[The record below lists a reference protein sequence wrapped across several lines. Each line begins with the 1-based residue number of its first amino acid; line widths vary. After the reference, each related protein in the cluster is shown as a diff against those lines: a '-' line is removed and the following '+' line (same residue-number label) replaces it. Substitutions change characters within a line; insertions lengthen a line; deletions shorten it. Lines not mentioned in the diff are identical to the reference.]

1 MDISEI
7 ISSEFDWKNGLLIL
21 LILIFAFI
29 LSRSVRWLIRKSYQ
43 TASEVLQIDPTRY
56 KFFRNA
62 ASVAIWALAIAAIVS
77 LIPKLRTL
85 AISLFA
91 TAGIMV
97 AVIGFAA
104 QAAFANIIG
113 GIFIVMFKP
122 FRVGD
127 FIRVGQL
134 EFGTVEDITLR
145 HTVLLSFE
153 NKRIIIPN
161 STVSSETILNET
173 ISDSRVCKWIEVGIS
188 YDSDIDKAM
197 SIMQE
202 VALNHPDCIDGRSEE
217 QITNGEPIVRTRF
230 VAFQDSSLL
239 LRAFVWTRDSK
250 TGFQLHSDLN
260 REIKRR
266 FDEEGIE
273 IPYPYR
279 TLVYK
284 NSKDQS

>member
-1 MDISEI
+1 M
-7 ISSEFDWKNGLLIL
+7 
-21 LILIFAFI
+21 
-29 LSRSVRWLIRKSYQ
+29 IRKSYQ
-43 TASEVLQIDPTRY
+43 TASDILHIDPTRY

-62 ASVAIWALAIAAIVS
+62 ASLAIWALAITAIVS

-91 TAGIMV
+91 TAGILV

-127 FIRVGQL
+127 FIRVGQF

-173 ISDSRVCKWIEVGIS
+173 ISDSRICKWIEVGVS
-188 YDSDIDKAM
+188 HDSDYDRAM
-197 SIMQE
+197 DIMRE
-202 VALNHPDCIDGRSEE
+202 VAENHPDCVDARTKEE
-217 QITNGEPIVRTRF
+217 VSAGAPKVLTRF
-230 VAFQDSSLL
+230 VSFTDSSLL
-239 LRAFVWTRDSK
+239 LRAFVWTSDTK
-250 TGFQLHSDLN
+250 TGFQMHSDLN

-273 IPYPYR
+273 IPFPHR
-279 TLVYK
+279 TIVYK
-284 NSKDQS
+284 NEVEGDKD